1 MNKYMHIPVE
11 NPENL
16 TCQVTLLFVLFCI
29 GFWMLERA
37 SVLLLFCPDTTVT
50 TVLESNF
57 VQKTCHKRCGTRSK
71 KRNKWSRLRHGVVKS
86 MYRNKYA
93 YIYIHTWF
101 YRVHLCMLYYM
112 YIRIYIYVKKGQKSM
127 CSFLTIF
134 YPKNI

>member
-1 MNKYMHIPVE
+1 
-11 NPENL
+11 
-16 TCQVTLLFVLFCI
+16 
-29 GFWMLERA
+29 MLERA

-93 YIYIHTWF
+93 YIYIYTHGFTVSISVC
-101 YRVHLCMLYYM
+101 YIICISVYLY
-112 YIRIYIYVKKGQKSM
+112 ICIKKGQKNM
-127 CSFLTIF
+127 FSFLKIF
-134 YPKNI
+134 YPKNM